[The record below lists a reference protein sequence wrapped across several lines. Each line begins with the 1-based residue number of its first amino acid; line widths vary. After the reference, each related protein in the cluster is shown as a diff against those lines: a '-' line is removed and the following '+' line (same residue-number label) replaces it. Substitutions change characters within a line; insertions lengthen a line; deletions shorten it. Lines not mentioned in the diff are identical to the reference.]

1 MAENRFL
8 IAAGGTGGHIFP
20 AIHVSKSILARE
32 PNSKIMFVGTGR
44 PLEDKLIA
52 GAGFELRKI
61 KMVGVSGRGLKGA
74 LEFMTVAPAAVFQTW
89 RLISEFKPDLIFGFG
104 GYGSFLPLTLGALR
118 GIPTW
123 IHEAEA
129 SPGLAN
135 KILGL
140 YVDKISTAFN
150 TGSFNAKKSI
160 HTGHPVREDLLRVA
174 KKGNLSSPPHLLI
187 VGGSQGARSLD
198 NSIIELAPQLAA
210 LNVSVLHQTR
220 PENQQAVAAALV
232 KSGVK
237 HEVTSFISEMA
248 SAYDKADVVI
258 ARSGAGTVAEL
269 SVINRPS
276 ILVPLPS
283 AQGGHQLVNAKCLA
297 DVGKGVIVEEG
308 PNFGDRLLSAIKKYL
323 EPSVYGAVVSRP
335 GRVQPV
341 NAADAVAEAAIEI
354 VAGRRA
360 RV

>member
-20 AIHVSKSILARE
+20 AIHVAKSILAMA
-32 PNSKIMFVGTGR
+32 PNSKIIFVGTGR
-44 PLEDKLIA
+44 PLEDKLIT

-61 KMVGVSGRGLKGA
+61 KMVGVSGRGLKGI
-74 LEFMTVAPAAVFQTW
+74 LEFASVVPKAVFQTW
-89 RLISEFKPDLIFGFG
+89 KLISDFKPDLVFGFG
-104 GYGSFLPLTLGALR
+104 GYGSFLPVTLGALR

-135 KILGL
+135 KILGM

-150 TGSFNAKKSI
+150 NVSFNPKKTI
-160 HTGHPVREDLLRVA
+160 HTGHPVREDLLRVT
-174 KKGNLSSPPHLLI
+174 KKSGLSSERNLLI

-198 NSIIELAPQLAA
+198 NSVVEIAPQLAA
-210 LNVSVLHQTR
+210 LNVSVVHQTR
-220 PENQQAVAAALV
+220 PENRQVVASALADA
-232 KSGVK
+232 GVA

-248 SAYDKADVVI
+248 NAYDRADIIV

-269 SVINRPS
+269 SVVNRPA

-283 AQGGHQLVNAKCLA
+283 SQGGHQLVNAKCLA

-308 PNFGDRLLSAIKKYL
+308 ADFGGRLLAAIKKYL
-323 EPSVYGAVVSRP
+323 EPSFYREVVNRP
-335 GRVQPV
+335 GREQPV
-341 NAADAVAEAAIEI
+341 NSAAAVASAALEI
-354 VAGRRA
+354 ISERRA
-360 RV
+360 RS